1 MRDAGCL
8 DDLYLLGSKHVRTEI
23 VEETSPA
30 SEEDRYEREQ
40 QLVKVPGCQILLDG

>member
-1 MRDAGCL
+1 VRDAGCL
-8 DDLYLLGSKHVRTEI
+8 DDLYLLGSTHVRTEI

-30 SEEDRYEREQ
+30 SEGRYEREQ